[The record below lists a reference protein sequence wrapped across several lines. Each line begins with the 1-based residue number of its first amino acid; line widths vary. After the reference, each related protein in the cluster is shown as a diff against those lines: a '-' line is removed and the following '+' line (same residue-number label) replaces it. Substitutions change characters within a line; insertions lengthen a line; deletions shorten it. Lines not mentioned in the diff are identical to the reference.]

1 MGGDAKSPQHTV
13 VHPMYVSYS
22 CIPTSASAT
31 ISPKHTQL
39 NNHQQNSHPFGLN
52 NHNNKTSN
60 TALNTNSSM
69 SSLYNTNNHHQR
81 HQRRLSNLSNTFNNN
96 ANHRPDIRY
105 TELSTEQLVQ
115 NLTADRDLNAHDN
128 YMLQNLSAFQNTEN
142 DDGSHQANNIGY
154 IPLTRPNRIVNNSYH
169 PAYLNNF
176 DSLAGNTEDQD
187 TDSELHS
194 TPPPPPRQLFAQ
206 QQQKQQQRNV
216 NNQQQQYH
224 HQQQVYPDMDK
235 YVMPTSYQYVARS
248 PILNRSGSSRR
259 RHENRPHIN
268 FVDKI
273 RDAPPGYVSVNNYTS
288 IQRTKSQ
295 DRLSQ
300 RRQSSQQQ
308 RSRPRS
314 YCSNNGNYPEQL

>member
-22 CIPTSASAT
+22 CIPTSASAA

-39 NNHQQNSHPFGLN
+39 NNHQQSHPFGLSH
-52 NHNNKTSN
+52 HNNKTSN

-81 HQRRLSNLSNTFNNN
+81 HQRRLSNLSNTINNNN

-115 NLTADRDLNAHDN
+115 NLAADRDFNAHDN
-128 YMLQNLSAFQNTEN
+128 YMLQNLSGFQNTEN
-142 DDGSHQANNIGY
+142 DDHTGHQGNNLGY
-154 IPLTRPNRIVNNSYH
+154 IPQTRPNRIVNNSYH

-176 DSLAGNTEDQD
+176 DTTANTEDND

-206 QQQKQQQRNV
+206 QHHRSV
-216 NNQQQQYH
+216 NNQPQY

-235 YVMPTSYQYVARS
+235 YVMPASYQYVPRS
-248 PILNRSGSSRR
+248 PVLNRSGSSRR

-300 RRQSSQQQ
+300 RRQSSQQH

-314 YCSNNGNYPEQL
+314 YCSNNGNFPEQL